1 MLKLKKNKTLT
12 IVIAMIMMVGL
23 MAGNLNIASANP
35 VQYEVTF
42 HANGGKFTGGRTEIR
57 KSFDGGTAWK
67 TATAGLESPSKEGN
81 TFLGWSLAS
90 SSALVRLI

>member
-35 VQYEVTF
+35 TQYEVTF
-42 HANGGKFTGGRTEIR
+42 QR
-57 KSFDGGTAWK
+57 W
-67 TATAGLESPSKEGN
+67 
-81 TFLGWSLAS
+81 
-90 SSALVRLI
+90 